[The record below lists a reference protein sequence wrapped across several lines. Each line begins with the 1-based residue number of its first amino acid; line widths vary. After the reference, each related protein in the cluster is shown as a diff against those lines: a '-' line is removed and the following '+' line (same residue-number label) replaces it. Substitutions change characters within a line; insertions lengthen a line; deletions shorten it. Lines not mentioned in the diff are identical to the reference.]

1 MAKTLT
7 LPGGTTGFDA
17 GLPDWS
23 VPVDRPFVPVAR
35 RRLDARSSRLSDLLA
50 AVHGAQVSAGQ
61 AAVALTVDLLVVAL
75 AVQLVA
81 GGSPALAVG
90 FPLAFVLLGYL
101 GQLYKARD
109 TVQTRGFLWYPAR
122 VVVPLTVAALAA
134 TAVGVASI
142 GTVSTLSLVTLV
154 LLTALRG
161 LTWSGLVL
169 LRRRGLGL
177 RRTLIIGDGES
188 AGTVWRRLVEFPEA
202 GLRPTQLLTYEA
214 AHVPGR
220 VQRELTGHGIGHVVL
235 VAPGPEEALLTSA
248 LPRHDADA
256 PFFSTVPPLAEL
268 FLDPRSVS
276 EVGGIPLI
284 PLGRV
289 TESRRTFAGKRALDT
304 VVAGLMAV
312 LLLPVAVAVAL
323 AVKLDDGGPVF
334 YRQSRVG
341 RNGVS
346 FAMLKFR
353 TMVVGADRML
363 ADLGQDNISDGLL
376 FKMRDDPR
384 ITRAGRLLRRT
395 SLDELPQLWNVLT
408 GTMSLVGPR
417 PLPVNA
423 EDFAPMEAERHTVL
437 PGITGYWQLS
447 GGPELTYGEMIRL
460 DLSYIRNWSLWLDF
474 RLLMRTVPAML
485 HRHGA
490 A

>member
-1 MAKTLT
+1 MTETLAV
-7 LPGGTTGFDA
+7 PGQATSFDA
-17 GLPDWS
+17 TLADWS

-50 AVHGAQVSAGQ
+50 AVHGAHETPGQ
-61 AAVALTVDLLVVAL
+61 AAVALAVDLVVVAV

-81 GGSPALAVG
+81 GSPALAVS
-90 FPLAFVLLGYL
+90 FPLAFVLLSYL
-101 GQLYKARD
+101 AQVYKARD
-109 TVQTRGFLWYPAR
+109 TVQTRGFLWYPGR
-122 VVVPLTVAALAA
+122 VVAPLTVAALGAVAAGSASIAAA
-134 TAVGVASI
+134 T
-142 GTVSTLSLVTLV
+142 TLSLVTLG

-169 LRRRGLGL
+169 TRRRGLGL

-202 GLRPTQLLTYEA
+202 GLRPTQLLTFEA

-220 VQRELTGHGIGHVVL
+220 VERELAGYGIRHVVL
-235 VAPGPEEALLTSA
+235 VAPGPEEGLLTSA
-248 LPRHDADA
+248 LPRHDTDA

-304 VVAGLMAV
+304 VVAALMGLV
-312 LLLPVAVAVAL
+312 LLPLAVAVAL
-323 AVKLDDGGPVF
+323 AIKLDDGGPVF
-334 YRQSRVG
+334 YRQSRIG
-341 RNGVS
+341 RNGAS
-346 FAMLKFR
+346 FPMLKFR
-353 TMVVGADRML
+353 TMVVGADTML
-363 ADLGQDNISDGLL
+363 AGLGEDNISDGLL
-376 FKMRDDPR
+376 FKMRNDPR
-384 ITRAGRLLRRT
+384 ITRVGRLLRKT